1 MKTIVKGIII
11 GIIVLA
17 GIFFAFKFDMFS
29 GIFKKKDL
37 KIDKT
42 ANVIDE
48 IKKIGEFT
56 SLCYYEEMALVDSK
70 ENDFNK
76 SKLAS
81 LTNTEIT
88 DALVIIAH
96 GKVRAGFD
104 LSKLEE
110 NDIQVTG
117 DTLSIKLPDAEIFD
131 IILNPSDYEVFVET
145 GTWSHEQFSA
155 LQKQASTN
163 LKTHAEEFGIIEKAE
178 ETGIKKLDAFFRTF
192 GFSKIFF
199 I

>member
-1 MKTIVKGIII
+1 
-11 GIIVLA
+11 
-17 GIFFAFKFDMFS
+17 MFS

-88 DALVIIAH
+88 DELVIIAH

-104 LSKLEE
+104 LSKLDE
-110 NDIQVTG
+110 NDIQVT
-117 DTLSIKLPDAEIFD
+117 
-131 IILNPSDYEVFVET
+131 
-145 GTWSHEQFSA
+145 
-155 LQKQASTN
+155 
-163 LKTHAEEFGIIEKAE
+163 
-178 ETGIKKLDAFFRTF
+178 
-192 GFSKIFF
+192 
-199 I
+199 